1 MLGSE
6 SWEIRSNYCFSSRGG
21 MHEKNSLY
29 WRHSGKSVSL
39 IGSNA
44 PTVFNEKDLLPGWCF
59 QEHIENDLC
68 VSDRVP
74 AFKLLSPLSMGKR
87 EARITAAR
95 RKRRLEEVGV
105 MEQSAST
112 LGTLKVVVVEDDAT
126 VRLFLKDTLE
136 KLGHQVIGEAAT
148 GTDMVRTVLELEPDV
163 VVFDIHLPRLNGLD
177 ALRQIYQE
185 RVVAAVAI
193 TADRDKELVRRALE
207 EHVLAYLVKPVEE
220 HQLGPALMIA
230 RAQFAELRELS
241 QENASLRQALQN
253 RKIIERAKGVL
264 MKRYRWTEAEAF
276 RRLQRGAMNRRTTM
290 VELAQNV
297 LNGIEMNL

>member
-1 MLGSE
+1 
-6 SWEIRSNYCFSSRGG
+6 
-21 MHEKNSLY
+21 
-29 WRHSGKSVSL
+29 
-39 IGSNA
+39 
-44 PTVFNEKDLLPGWCF
+44 
-59 QEHIENDLC
+59 
-68 VSDRVP
+68 
-74 AFKLLSPLSMGKR
+74 
-87 EARITAAR
+87 
-95 RKRRLEEVGV
+95 
-105 MEQSAST
+105 MEQLAST